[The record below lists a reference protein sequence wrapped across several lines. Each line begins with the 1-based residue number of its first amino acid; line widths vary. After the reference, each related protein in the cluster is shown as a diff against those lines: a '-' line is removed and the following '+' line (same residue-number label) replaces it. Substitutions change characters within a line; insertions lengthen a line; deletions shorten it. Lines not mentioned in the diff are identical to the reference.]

1 MWNKHMDDVCE
12 FLSRFAIAAFV
23 AAVLVSPAHAG
34 DSEKAKRIHDRI
46 AGVPPNVSVLADMVS
61 ALQGTNPDC
70 STFTLT
76 GVDAG
81 AECAA
86 YIAMRH
92 NLCR

>member
-1 MWNKHMDDVCE
+1 MNYRMWNKHMDDVCE

-61 ALQGTNPDC
+61 ALQGTNPDLAFWLIW
-70 STFTLT
+70 S
-76 GVDAG
+76 V
-81 AECAA
+81 
-86 YIAMRH
+86 R
-92 NLCR
+92 CRVRTRTARRLH